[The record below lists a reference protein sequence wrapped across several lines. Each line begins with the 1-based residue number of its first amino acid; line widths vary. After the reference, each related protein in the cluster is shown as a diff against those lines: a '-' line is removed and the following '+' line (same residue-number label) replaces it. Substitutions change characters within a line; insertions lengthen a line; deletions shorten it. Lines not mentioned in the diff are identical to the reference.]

1 MIFQAN
7 AIGGPAGLL
16 AALFTEQKQTTE
28 TENRNRIKRGM
39 GMKVETRV
47 FGEIDIEEDKIITFP
62 NGIIGFPELTRF
74 TLIHD
79 EERGT
84 GAGIRWLQSLEETG
98 FAMPVMDPLA
108 VKDNYNPQVND
119 ELLEPAGDVNADNM
133 LVLVTVTIPSDIK
146 QMTVNLRGPIII
158 NAEERKACQ
167 IIVDGE
173 DYPVKYP
180 IYEILQARKAGA

>member
-1 MIFQAN
+1 
-7 AIGGPAGLL
+7 
-16 AALFTEQKQTTE
+16 
-28 TENRNRIKRGM
+28 
-39 GMKVETRV
+39 MKVETRV

-79 EERGT
+79 EEKGN
-84 GAGIRWLQSLEETG
+84 GAGIRWMQSLEEMG
-98 FAMPVMDPLA
+98 FAMPVMDPLV
-108 VKDNYNPQVND
+108 VKDNYNPEVSD
-119 ELLEPAGDVNADNM
+119 ELLEPAGNVTPDNM
-133 LVLVTVTIPSDIK
+133 LVLVTVTVPSDIT

-158 NAEERKACQ
+158 NADEKKACQ